1 MSEFMYWSFTDYAN
15 NLVKEFNEVYPN
27 SIVDLQVFGSDEYKT
42 KILTALQS
50 QDGVPDMFDLE
61 EGYIYEFLNSD
72 PQVITG

>member
-1 MSEFMYWSFTDYAN
+1 MYWSFTDYAN
-15 NLVKEFNEVYPN
+15 NPVKEFNEVYPN

-61 EGYIYEFLNSD
+61 E
-72 PQVITG
+72 

>member
-1 MSEFMYWSFTDYAN
+1 M
-15 NLVKEFNEVYPN
+15 
-27 SIVDLQVFGSDEYKT
+27 QVFGSDEYKT